1 MLFRNLLIT
10 ILLAINIL
18 AIGQNE
24 KATFKKLD
32 KTLKLIE
39 EQYVEKVNS
48 EDLVTKAVKAMVKEL
63 DPHSKYM
70 SAESLIRSKETLNG
84 HFAGVGI
91 HYQII
96 NDTLMV
102 LNTVAGGPSDDA
114 GIMAG
119 DKIISIE
126 GEIATGKHIS
136 NSYFSKKLRG
146 KKGSKINLQVLH
158 HNNTIEDIEIKRGN
172 IAINTVMLSYMI
184 DSKTG
189 FIRIKNFSRTTNY
202 EFQLA
207 VIQLQIQ
214 GMKNI
219 IVDLRGNPGG
229 LMISS
234 IRLAD
239 DFLKEDKL
247 IVYTQGANAP
257 RTEYKSKSDGILE
270 SGRVVVLIDNN
281 SASASEIFAGAIQD
295 WDRGLIIGRRS
306 YGKGLVGRNYTL
318 PDGSAIRLTTGRY
331 YTPSGRCIQKDY
343 VKGEKDKYNQDFA
356 KRMESGE
363 LYSADS
369 VHFVDSLK
377 YYTDGKRLVYG
388 NGAIMPDVF
397 IPLDTTFN
405 IDYIRKINRKGL
417 INEFSGLYFDNNLEY
432 LHLNYPLYSIFDKQ
446 FIFIEEDFNT
456 FTSLALEKY
465 KIEIPEENI
474 EKIKSYFQLYTKAY
488 LARNLY
494 KNGSYYKIANKNDK
508 VVIQAIEIINK
519 KKNFKAN
526 GIHD

>member
-1 MLFRNLLIT
+1 MSRNLLIT
-10 ILLAINIL
+10 LLLAINIL
-18 AIGQNE
+18 AYGQND

-32 KTLKLIE
+32 KSLKLIE

-48 EDLVTKAVKAMVKEL
+48 EDLVTIAIKAMVKEL

-70 SAESLIRSKETLNG
+70 SAESLIKNRETLNG

-96 NDTLMV
+96 NDTLIV
-102 LNTVAGGPSDDA
+102 LNTVAGGPSDKA
-114 GIMAG
+114 GIKAG

-126 GEIATGKHIS
+126 GDTAIGDHIS

-146 KKGSKINLQVLH
+146 KKGSKIKLQVLH
-158 HNNTIEDIEIKRGN
+158 HNDTLENIEIKRGN
-172 IAINTVMLSYMI
+172 IAINTVELSYMI
-184 DSKTG
+184 NSKTG

-207 VIQLQIQ
+207 VMQLQMQ

-247 IVYTQGANAP
+247 IVYTKGANSP
-257 RTEYKSKSDGILE
+257 RTEYNSKAGGILE
-270 SGRVVVLIDNN
+270 NGNVVVLIDNN

-306 YGKGLVGRNYTL
+306 FGKGLVGRNYTL

-331 YTPSGRCIQKDY
+331 YTPSGRCIQKEY

-356 KRMESGE
+356 KRIESGE

-377 YYTDGKRLVYG
+377 YYTDGNRLVYG
-388 NGAIMPDVF
+388 NGAIMPDIF
-397 IPLDTTFN
+397 IPLDTTYN
-405 IDYIRKINRKGL
+405 IDYIRKINKKGL
-417 INEFSGLYFDNNLEY
+417 INYYSGLYFDKNLEE
-432 LHLNYPLYSIFDKQ
+432 LQNKYPIYSIFDKQ
-446 FIFIEEDFNT
+446 FILTDEDYKS
-456 FTSLALEKY
+456 FTDIAFEKY
-465 KIEIPEENI
+465 KIELPKEDI
-474 EKIKSYFQLYTKAY
+474 EKIKIYFKKYTKAY

-494 KNGSYYKIANKNDK
+494 KNGSYYKIANETDK
-508 VVIQAIEIINK
+508 VVIKAVEIINK
-519 KKNFKAN
+519 KKNFRAN
-526 GIHD
+526 GIHE